1 MAGRVAPRVR
11 LAGHGVDRLG
21 RAVTWTIADGERGR
35 RWRELAAN
43 PAAAE
48 TAEGAA
54 GTADGAPGGADPP
67 GGLAH
72 AVTMET
78 GHAGQWLR
86 LEVAAPAGL
95 LSLHPERDGSING
108 NVVSEAGVR
117 HVALGVVQPAL
128 VDVRDSL
135 AAETALCRALERIVA
150 AGEGSVVT
158 VVQVA
163 SSLVVAVVELA
174 VRRLNPRTWELTD
187 ADGIRTVTMGDRGAP
202 VAGDSSVSWPLETG
216 S

>member
-35 RWRELAAN
+35 RWREA
-43 PAAAE
+43 
-48 TAEGAA
+48 TAGAA
-54 GTADGAPGGADPP
+54 TADSAS

-72 AVTMET
+72 VVTMET
-78 GHAGQWLR
+78 GHAGQWIR
-86 LEVAAPAGL
+86 LEVAGAAGL
-95 LSLHPERDGSING
+95 LSLHPDRDGSING

-117 HVALGVVQPAL
+117 HVALGVVQPPL

-135 AAETALCRALERIVA
+135 VAETALCRALERLVA
-150 AGEGSVVT
+150 AGEGSTVSVVRVSAT
-158 VVQVA
+158 LEAGVGELQVF
-163 SSLVVAVVELA
+163 
-174 VRRLNPRTWELTD
+174 RRDARTWELTD
-187 ADGIRTVTMGDRGAP
+187 GDGIRTVTMGDRGAP
-202 VAGDSSVSWPLETG
+202 VTADAGAKWPLETG

>member
-1 MAGRVAPRVR
+1 MAGRVVPRVR
-11 LAGHGVDRLG
+11 LAGYGIDRLG

-35 RWRELAAN
+35 RWREA
-43 PAAAE
+43 
-48 TAEGAA
+48 TAGS
-54 GTADGAPGGADPP
+54 GTADGAS

-95 LSLHPERDGSING
+95 LSLHPDRDGSING
-108 NVVSEAGVR
+108 NVVSGAGVH
-117 HVALGVVQPAL
+117 HVALGVVQPPL

-135 AAETALCRALERIVA
+135 VAETALCRALERQVA
-150 AGEGSVVT
+150 AGEGSTVSVVRVLPT
-158 VVQVA
+158 LDVEIGELQVMRTDA
-163 SSLVVAVVELA
+163 
-174 VRRLNPRTWELTD
+174 RTWELTD
-187 ADGIRTVTMGDRGAP
+187 ADGIRTVSMGDRGAP
-202 VAGDSSVSWPLETG
+202 VTSDAGAKWPLETG

>member
-11 LAGHGVDRLG
+11 LAGQGVDRLG

-35 RWRELAAN
+35 RWREG
-43 PAAAE
+43 
-48 TAEGAA
+48 TAAA
-54 GTADGAPGGADPP
+54 GTTDGTAA
-67 GGLAH
+67 GLAH

-117 HVALGVVQPAL
+117 HVALGTIEPPL

-135 AAETALCRALERIVA
+135 VAETALCRALERLVA
-150 AGEGSVVT
+150 AGEGSTVSVVRVLPT
-158 VVQVA
+158 LEVEVAELQVMRTDA
-163 SSLVVAVVELA
+163 
-174 VRRLNPRTWELTD
+174 RTWELTD
-187 ADGIRTVTMGDRGAP
+187 ADGIRTVSMGDRGAP
-202 VAGDSSVSWPLETG
+202 VTSDAGAKWPLETG

>member
-35 RWRELAAN
+35 RWREATAG
-43 PAAAE
+43 AE
-48 TAEGAA
+48 A
-54 GTADGAPGGADPP
+54 GDGSPGS
-67 GGLAH
+67 LAH
-72 AVTMET
+72 AITLET

-86 LEVAAPAGL
+86 LEVAAAAGL
-95 LSLHPERDGSING
+95 LSLHPDRDGSING

-117 HVALGVVQPAL
+117 HIAKGVVEPPL

-135 AAETALCRALERIVA
+135 VAETALCRALERQVA
-150 AGEGSVVT
+150 AGEGSTVSVVRVSPT
-158 VVQVA
+158 LDVEVAQLQVMRTDA
-163 SSLVVAVVELA
+163 
-174 VRRLNPRTWELTD
+174 RTWELTD
-187 ADGIRTVTMGDRGAP
+187 ADGIRTVSMGDRGAP
-202 VAGDSSVSWPLETG
+202 VTSDAGAKWPLETG

>member
-35 RWRELAAN
+35 RWREATGSA
-43 PAAAE
+43 
-48 TAEGAA
+48 
-54 GTADGAPGGADPP
+54 GADTATS
-67 GGLAH
+67 LAH
-72 AVTMET
+72 AVTIET

-95 LSLHPERDGSING
+95 LSLHPDRDGSING
-108 NVVSEAGVR
+108 NVISETGVR
-117 HVALGVVQPAL
+117 HVALGVVQPPL

-135 AAETALCRALERIVA
+135 VAETALCRALERLVA
-150 AGEGSVVT
+150 AGEGITLSVMRVSPSLD
-158 VVQVA
+158 VAIGQLQVM
-163 SSLVVAVVELA
+163 
-174 VRRLNPRTWELTD
+174 RQDGRTWELTD
-187 ADGIRTVTMGDRGAP
+187 DDGIRSVSMGDRGAP
-202 VAGDSSVSWPLETG
+202 VTAGAGAKWPLETG

>member
-1 MAGRVAPRVR
+1 
-11 LAGHGVDRLG
+11 
-21 RAVTWTIADGERGR
+21 VTWTIADGERGR

-43 PAAAE
+43 PPAAE
-48 TAEGAA
+48 
-54 GTADGAPGGADPP
+54 TADGAPVGVDAP

-72 AVTMET
+72 TVTMET

-108 NVVSEAGVR
+108 NVVSEVGVR

-163 SSLVVAVVELA
+163 SSLAVAVVELA
-174 VRRLNPRTWELTD
+174 VRRLNLRTWELTD

-202 VAGDSSVSWPLETG
+202 VADDSSVSWPLATG

>member
-21 RAVTWTIADGERGR
+21 RDVTWTIADGERGR
-35 RWRELAAN
+35 RWREV
-43 PAAAE
+43 
-48 TAEGAA
+48 TARPIGAD
-54 GTADGAPGGADPP
+54 TADRGSGGV
-67 GGLAH
+67 AH

-95 LSLHPERDGSING
+95 LSLHPDRDGSING
-108 NVVSEAGVR
+108 NLVSEAGVR
-117 HVALGVVQPAL
+117 HIALGAVEPPL

-135 AAETALCRALERIVA
+135 VAETALCRALERVVT
-150 AGEGSVVT
+150 AGEGSTVSVVRVSST
-158 VVQVA
+158 LDVEVSELQVM
-163 SSLVVAVVELA
+163 
-174 VRRLNPRTWELTD
+174 RTDARIWELTD
-187 ADGIRTVTMGDRGAP
+187 ADGIRTVSMGDRGAP
-202 VAGDSSVSWPLETG
+202 VTVDAGAKWPLETG